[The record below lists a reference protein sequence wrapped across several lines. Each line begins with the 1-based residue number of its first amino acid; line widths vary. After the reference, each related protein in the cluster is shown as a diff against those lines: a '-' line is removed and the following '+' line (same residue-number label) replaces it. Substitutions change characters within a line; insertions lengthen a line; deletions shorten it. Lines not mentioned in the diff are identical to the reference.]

1 MLRLTNDV
9 PVTSRVRVIV
19 LAIGVVIGLS
29 VFAPSSAHAS
39 GCTDSWTNTAGGSW
53 FTPGNWSKGTVPG
66 SEDEAC
72 VTANGTYTV
81 TMAETAG
88 TVSVRSLTIG
98 GTSGTQTL
106 TVASSCSLNEVL
118 TTTAGITDGSDGAI
132 TLTNS
137 ENCGNSVTLVGPIS
151 NAGTITTEPADGGS
165 RSLQGELTNT
175 GTLAINTNTAYNGEG
190 TFLLNNKGAINVA
203 AGKELTVSGTNSLAN
218 AAGGSI
224 NAAGGGG
231 VLMSHTKFT
240 EVAGKTSGVKPVVID
255 DGTLSYTGTGKSL
268 ITLYGSDSLTGSL
281 GAVQSLSIESTCS
294 ENAAVTAPAS
304 FTNAGTITLTNDE
317 NCGNADTLT
326 LSAGTLS
333 NTGKIITEPAIGGS
347 RTIQGNIKNT
357 GTLAINQN
365 TAYNGEDALLTNEGA
380 IDLPE
385 AIRLTVSDDGS
396 LVNGTGGK
404 ISAIGDANVLMSS
417 GTTFTESAGTTSGAK
432 PVIVDDG
439 TLDYTGT
446 GKSLI
451 TLYGSDALTGNIG
464 SEQSL
469 SIESTCSQNAAV
481 TAPASFTNAG
491 TITLTNDENC
501 GNADTLTLSAG
512 TLSNTG
518 KIITEPAI
526 GGARTIQGNIKNTG
540 RLVIKTNT
548 IYNGEDALLT
558 NEGELSL
565 IEGTQLSV
573 SNGGSVTNG
582 AGGKILGTGIAD
594 VHLSGGTF
602 TEGAGTITGPKPVIL
617 DDSALSYT
625 GAGSGLISLRGSN
638 TLSGNLVE
646 GQLLSIES
654 TCGENATATAGASF
668 TNAGTITLTNF
679 ENCANNATL
688 TISAGTLTNSGR
700 IVTEPATGGARTL
713 QGDLTNTSAG
723 TLAIKTNTSYN
734 ASDAVM
740 INEGTINISEGTRL
754 SVSGGG
760 GVTNAGAGNLSA
772 PGTATFYQSGGTFT
786 EGAGK
791 ISGSTEPVIL
801 DDATLVY
808 TGTSAEH
815 GSGRI
820 ELRGASTL
828 TGDVRLGE
836 TLVIASTCGENATA
850 TTTTKSFFTA
860 GTFELTNAENCG
872 NNATINVKGGKLTN
886 DGKFDV
892 DDASGGGRSIEG
904 SLINTYLLS
913 ISADETLKV
922 NGSYTQAPEATFK
935 TIIAGASEFG
945 AISVSGSA
953 SIAGTLRVDQV
964 PPFKASAGQAYAILS
979 AASLTGTFGTEAA
992 DQITS
997 TGLYYKP
1004 NYSATGVTLVATQ
1017 ATLSVSPPSGPPG
1030 SSVTLTGT
1038 GYLPGDTVTPTFT
1051 DHKGAQT
1058 TFPSV
1063 VTNGSGEYS
1072 TEITIPASAALGSGT
1087 IKLTSTETGAHI
1099 SASFDVT

>member
-294 ENAAVTAPAS
+294 E
-304 FTNAGTITLTNDE
+304 
-317 NCGNADTLT
+317 
-326 LSAGTLS
+326 
-333 NTGKIITEPAIGGS
+333 
-347 RTIQGNIKNT
+347 
-357 GTLAINQN
+357 
-365 TAYNGEDALLTNEGA
+365 
-380 IDLPE
+380 
-385 AIRLTVSDDGS
+385 
-396 LVNGTGGK
+396 
-404 ISAIGDANVLMSS
+404 
-417 GTTFTESAGTTSGAK
+417 
-432 PVIVDDG
+432 
-439 TLDYTGT
+439 
-446 GKSLI
+446 
-451 TLYGSDALTGNIG
+451 
-464 SEQSL
+464 
-469 SIESTCSQNAAV
+469 NAAV